1 MTSTNYSVIVGV
13 VTIGV
18 RKIIKD
24 NTTENLALI
33 NSLAN
38 TFMNFDI
45 DRQTLNDLAIFQNN
59 NSRQSIYGLFN
70 HTDTI
75 GGNEVLQDMFN
86 KPLID
91 PVQIKERLEVF
102 LYLEEHNIKISL
114 NRNDYDFVEFYLK
127 KHYHAKP
134 FSAITGFL
142 EKIIYAFK
150 FNDNDYYV
158 IQTGIESMLPILDS
172 LIKFTDALQGN
183 LPKKIQEFRSTILN
197 TFQPEEFAWLKQL
210 IKKSNRSATD
220 TAKADHFFRVLAY
233 ERMKILLNIAYQLDV
248 YQSVS
253 ISGKALG
260 FTFPVVSENNGRGLT
275 IEGLFH
281 PFITNPK
288 SNDIEFSP
296 DRNVCFVTGTNMA
309 GKSSLLKSIGIAIY
323 LSQLGF
329 PVPAKSMAT
338 STFRGLITT
347 INLADDVEQGHSHFY
362 KEVLRVKHV
371 AEKLNQSKD
380 IFVIFDELFRGTNVK
395 DAYDASLAI
404 IAAFAEV
411 KTCFF
416 IVSTHIVEVAHEL
429 SSIENINFRYMETIF
444 EDTNPVNSYKLK
456 QGITEERLGMWIVK
470 NERILEIIKN
480 SLKP

>member
-1 MTSTNYSVIVGV
+1 
-13 VTIGV
+13 
-18 RKIIKD
+18 
-24 NTTENLALI
+24 
-33 NSLAN
+33 
-38 TFMNFDI
+38 MNFDI
-45 DRQTLNDLAIFQNN
+45 DKQTLNDLAIFRNN
-59 NSRQSIYGLFN
+59 NSRQSIFSLFSQ
-70 HTDTI
+70 TSTI

-86 KPLID
+86 RPLID

-102 LYLEEHNIKISL
+102 LYFEEHNVKISL
-114 NRNDYDFVEFYLK
+114 NRNNYDFAEFYLN

-134 FSAITGFL
+134 FSIITGFL
-142 EKIIYAFK
+142 KIIHAFNK
-150 FNDNDYYV
+150 DNDHYV
-158 IQTGIESMLPILDS
+158 IQTGIESTLSILDS
-172 LIKFTDALQGN
+172 LIKFADALQGD
-183 LPKKIQEFRSTILN
+183 LPKKIQEFHSIILN
-197 TFQPEEFAWLKQL
+197 SFQPKEFVWLKQL
-210 IKKSNRSATD
+210 IKKPDRNAAD
-220 TAKADHFFRVLAY
+220 MAKADHFFRQLAY
-233 ERMKILLNIAYQLDV
+233 DRMKILLNIAYQLDV
-248 YQSVS
+248 YQSVRLS
-253 ISGKALG
+253 AKALG
-260 FTFPVVSENNGRGLT
+260 FSFPIVNENNTRELS

-281 PFITNPK
+281 PFIANPK
-288 SNDIEFSP
+288 SNDIEFST

-309 GKSSLLKSIGIAIY
+309 GKSSLLKSIGIAID
-323 LSQLGF
+323 LSQIGF
-329 PVPAKSMAT
+329 PVPAKRMVT
-338 STFRGLITT
+338 STFKGLITT

-404 IAAFAEV
+404 IAAFAKV

-416 IVSTHIVEVAHEL
+416 LVSTHIVEVAHEL

-456 QGITEERLGMWIVK
+456 EGITEERLGMWIVK